1 MAAGSQ
7 GPGMPGPVL
16 PADRCPWEVFPHRLR
31 AEPPR
36 GAKGPGGYPNGNSAF
51 CLSMANIFSR
61 VMVRVA
67 VMFVFSTLLSC
78 PVSSL

>member
-1 MAAGSQ
+1 MTVGSQ
-7 GPGMPGPVL
+7 GPSFVG
-16 PADRCPWEVFPHRLR
+16 H
-31 AEPPR
+31 
-36 GAKGPGGYPNGNSAF
+36 PNGNRAF

-67 VMFVFSTLLSC
+67 VMFDFSTLLSC